1 MRKGVY
7 SLAIIAIVIATI
19 LVAGCFAPTQTSQK
33 SSPVSSTSSA
43 AAGTGSPTTS
53 SAVAV
58 TPSPS
63 ASATPTQASERAATS
78 IQFDRDPGTVKQG
91 DPVSLNIEV
100 TAPASPNPMICGD
113 KAAVTVLVDGRTMG
127 KVTPASGCFK
137 TAYFDLS
144 GADTRS
150 LSTGM
155 HTITLRYAG
164 DSTHEPS
171 QGTSQIMVTS

>member
-1 MRKGVY
+1 MRKRVY
-7 SLAIIAIVIATI
+7 SLTIIAIVIATI

-33 SSPVSSTSSA
+33 SSPVNSTSSA
-43 AAGTGSPTTS
+43 AAGSAATS
-53 SAVAV
+53 STVAV
-58 TPSPS
+58 TPPS
-63 ASATPTQASERAATS
+63 ASATPTPVSGRAATS

-100 TAPASPNPMICGD
+100 TAPTSPTPMICGD

-150 LSTGM
+150 LSTGT

-171 QGTSQIMVTS
+171 QGTSQIMITS

>member
-1 MRKGVY
+1 MRNNVY

-19 LVAGCFAPTQTSQK
+19 LVAGCFAPTPTSQE
-33 SSPVSSTSSA
+33 SSQVASTSSTA
-43 AAGTGSPTTS
+43 AATRS
-53 SAVAV
+53 SAASTAAV

-63 ASATPTQASERAATS
+63 GSATPTQIAGRKSTF

-100 TAPASPNPMICGD
+100 TASTSPNPMVCGD
-113 KAAVTVLVDGRTMG
+113 KAAVTVLVDGIMMG

-150 LSTGM
+150 LSTGT

-164 DSTHEPS
+164 DSTHAPS
-171 QGTSQIMVTS
+171 QGTSEIIITSS